1 MGLHFRNRTN
11 VGLQIVYA
19 YSAPNCEGSNKW
31 LKKGWYKVAPG
42 NTVQVWSGWANGRKF
57 FYYAEDTSGL
67 GRTWSG
73 EFVTP
78 IPSRAF
84 EWCWDT
90 GSTDSRNLGLKKL
103 QVPNQFPTILD
114 YTINLQ

>member
-1 MGLHFRNRTN
+1 MVKEGL
-11 VGLQIVYA
+11 V
-19 YSAPNCEGSNKW
+19 SGSSRED
-31 LKKGWYKVAPG
+31 GAGVER
-42 NTVQVWSGWANGRKF
+42 GWANGKKF

-84 EWCWDT
+84 DWCWDT
-90 GSTDSRNLGLKKL
+90 GSTDSRDLGLKKL
-103 QVPNQFPTILD
+103 QIPSQIPPILD
-114 YTINLQ
+114 YTINLR